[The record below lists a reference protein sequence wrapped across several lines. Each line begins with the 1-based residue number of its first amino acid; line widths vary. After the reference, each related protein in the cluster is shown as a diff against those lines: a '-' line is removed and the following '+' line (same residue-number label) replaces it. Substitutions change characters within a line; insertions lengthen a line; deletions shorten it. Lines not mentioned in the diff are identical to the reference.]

1 MVRLDT
7 KVDKMVVQFLPLD
20 FYWSDKMKL
29 NQQNQIPKNYYKLL
43 MKLNLK
49 KKVKKLKRKLYTNKI
64 LGLYNFYGSQNR
76 KLRKPKPKK
85 NYKKNK
91 K

>member
-1 MVRLDT
+1 MA
-7 KVDKMVVQFLPLD
+7 VQFLPLN
-20 FYWSDKMKL
+20 FYWNNKMKFH
-29 NQQNQIPKNYYKLL
+29 QQNKRPKNYYKLQ

-49 KKVKKLKRKLYTNKI
+49 KKMKKLKRKLYTNKI

>member
-1 MVRLDT
+1 
-7 KVDKMVVQFLPLD
+7 
-20 FYWSDKMKL
+20 MKL
-29 NQQNQIPKNYYKLL
+29 NQHNNRPKNYYKLQ

-49 KKVKKLKRKLYTNKI
+49 KKMKKLKRKLYTNKI

>member
-1 MVRLDT
+1 MKLHQQNKRSNNHFKL
-7 KVDKMVVQFLPLD
+7 Q
-20 FYWSDKMKL
+20 MKL
-29 NQQNQIPKNYYKLL
+29 N
-43 MKLNLK
+43 
-49 KKVKKLKRKLYTNKI
+49 VKRKLYTNKI
-64 LGLYNFYGSQNR
+64 LELYNFYGSQNR

>member
-1 MVRLDT
+1 MA
-7 KVDKMVVQFLPLD
+7 VQFLPLN
-20 FYWSDKMKL
+20 FYWNNKMKFH
-29 NQQNQIPKNYYKLL
+29 QQNKRPKNYYKLQ

-49 KKVKKLKRKLYTNKI
+49 KKMKKLKRKLYTNKI
-64 LGLYNFYGSQNR
+64 LALYNFYGSQNR

>member
-1 MVRLDT
+1 
-7 KVDKMVVQFLPLD
+7 
-20 FYWSDKMKL
+20 MKFH
-29 NQQNQIPKNYYKLL
+29 QQNKRPKNYYKLQ

-49 KKVKKLKRKLYTNKI
+49 KKMKKLKIKLYTNKI
-64 LGLYNFYGSQNR
+64 LALYNFYGSQNR

>member
-1 MVRLDT
+1 MAV
-7 KVDKMVVQFLPLD
+7 KFLPLN
-20 FYWSDKMKL
+20 FYWKNKIKFHK
-29 NQQNQIPKNYYKLL
+29 QNKRPKNYYKLQ

-49 KKVKKLKRKLYTNKI
+49 KKMKKLKRKLYTNKI